1 MILDKQ
7 NVFDWQ
13 AALTATRE
21 STDEIDLVNN
31 RDLGFPNVD
40 NPSLKV
46 RVLIT
51 TTMLSTA
58 SSTLTITF
66 LGSTDSSTWE
76 TYVSSPALPKASL
89 VAGFKYDLAW
99 APRKDGDPLPRYIRL
114 GYAVGTADMTAGAL
128 SAFVV
133 LDLQKNNAYP
143 AGVTVSN

>member
-1 MILDKQ
+1 MIIDKL
-7 NVFDWQ
+7 NVFDWA
-13 AALTATRE
+13 AALTVTRE
-21 STDEIDLVNN
+21 STDEIDLVNG
-31 RDLGFPNVD
+31 RDLGFNTVG

-51 TTMLSTA
+51 TAMLSTG

-66 LGSTDSSTWE
+66 LGSTDSTTWE

-89 VAGFKYDLAW
+89 VAGFYYDLAW
-99 APRKDGDPLPRYIRL
+99 APKKQGDPLPRYIRL

-133 LDLQKNNAYP
+133 LDQQQNLAYP
-143 AGVTVSN
+143 AGLNVQN

>member
-31 RDLGFPNVD
+31 RDLGFDTVG
-40 NPSLKV
+40 NPSLKI

-51 TTMLSTA
+51 TSMLSTG
-58 SSTLTITF
+58 SSTLTITM
-66 LGSTDSSTWE
+66 LGSTDSTTWE
-76 TYVSSPALPKASL
+76 TYVSSPALAKASL
-89 VAGFKYDLAW
+89 VAGYSYDLAW
-99 APRKDGDPLPRYIRL
+99 APKKVGDPMPRYIRL
-114 GYAVGTADMTAGAL
+114 GYAVGVADMTAGAL

-133 LDLQKNNAYP
+133 LDLQKAHAYP
-143 AGVTVSN
+143 QGVNVQN